1 MRTIRRYA
9 YNYESLNTEKSKY
22 SWRNNLNLYTFPMS
36 VMVLEIYVSVT
47 GWWWDDFFTMPAVLL
62 RCKVVWPFSF
72 ESRYRKIINLILKL
86 FLFFSLSSALMFFWL
101 QSPRVIII
109 IALLVKHLQWIETK
123 NVSGQATFENRQNA
137 LSTKMLLGK
146 FFLT

>member
-22 SWRNNLNLYTFPMS
+22 SWRNNLNLHTFPMS

-47 GWWWDDFFTMPAVLL
+47 GWWWDDFFRMPAVLL

-72 ESRYRKIINLILKL
+72 ERRYRKIINLILKL
-86 FLFFSLSSALMFFWL
+86 FLFFSLSCALMFFRL

-109 IALLVKHLQWIETK
+109 IALLVKHLQWIKTK